1 MPAQGRSTED
11 PVEDRLRPLYSV
23 GQVAELLNVQQPF
36 LRRLDQHKLVS
47 PARSDGSQRRYSR
60 SDIDAVAAICT
71 LIEEGLTL
79 EGVRRVLALQA
90 EVAGLKEELTQAR
103 ADLDNT

>member
-1 MPAQGRSTED
+1 MHD
-11 PVEDRLRPLYSV
+11 PIEDRSRPLYSV

-36 LRRLDQHKLVS
+36 LRRLEEKDLVS

-60 SDIDAVAAICT
+60 EDIDVVAAICA

-90 EVAGLKEELTQAR
+90 EVAGLKDELSQAR
-103 ADLDNT
+103 ADLDHS